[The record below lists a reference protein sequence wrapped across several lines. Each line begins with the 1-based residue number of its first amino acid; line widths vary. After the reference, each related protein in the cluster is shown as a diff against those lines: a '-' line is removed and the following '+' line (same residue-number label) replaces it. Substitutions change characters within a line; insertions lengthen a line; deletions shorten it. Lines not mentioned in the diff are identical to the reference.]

1 MIDKRAVVTGVVI
14 FGVTSIFSVGG
25 FFFTRYLDD
34 KMEAIKVQ
42 QSKFHNLSTEISS
55 LKKDIQSLKDFIRN
69 NESTRDKLENTFK
82 FEVQNKFNEL
92 EKGIEKSHLQ
102 FEWLESRT
110 RKADKEI
117 IKRFRRK

>member
-1 MIDKRAVVTGVVI
+1 MIDKKAVITGVVLFAI
-14 FGVTSIFSVGG
+14 TSGFSYFGG
-25 FFFTRYLDD
+25 RYLDN

-55 LKKDIQSLKDFIRN
+55 LKNDIQGLKDFIRN

-82 FEVQNKFNEL
+82 LQTQNNFNNL
-92 EKGIEKSHLQ
+92 EKEVDKCHLQ
-102 FEWLESRT
+102 YQWLESRT

-117 IKRFRRK
+117 IKRFRRKK

>member
-1 MIDKRAVVTGVVI
+1 MIDKKAVITGVVLFAI
-14 FGVTSIFSVGG
+14 TSGFSYFGG
-25 FFFTRYLDD
+25 RYLDN

-55 LKKDIQSLKDFIRN
+55 LKNDIQGLKDFIRN

-117 IKRFRRK
+117 IKRFRRKN